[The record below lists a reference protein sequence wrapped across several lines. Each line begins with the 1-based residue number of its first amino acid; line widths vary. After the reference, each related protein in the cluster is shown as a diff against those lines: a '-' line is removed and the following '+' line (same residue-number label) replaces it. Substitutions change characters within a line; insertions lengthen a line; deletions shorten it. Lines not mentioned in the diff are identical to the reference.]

1 MSEIR
6 CPVCQ
11 TSFSF
16 SDGTGITTQLREGIH
31 YLIPETIRNE
41 NHGSSHC
48 VTSRLETLKSVGVNI
63 DALQGLMQANNS
75 IIVNLFKEDD
85 PIIAELSKGGF
96 IHNPELF
103 RRWICAQTFRLL
115 KDPAG
120 WTAAVR
126 KHYNTKYVFKQCV
139 RELVLLT
146 KLATKSP
153 NDLRFN
159 FFTLYDLKRIF
170 SDLVDYANAGYFRST
185 TKEELKDKIM
195 RTSSFANLLDVI
207 RSYRFKFTN
216 KTTNH
221 LPREWLNCF
230 KGAGA
235 YYTLQNII
243 RTHGL
248 ILPDCS
254 DMDESLKLVEKWF
267 KAITDYEPCQRR
279 WDIMLSI
286 LTNAIKQKNFELQY

>member
-1 MSEIR
+1 MPEIR
-6 CPVCQ
+6 CANCG
-11 TSFSF
+11 TSFQF

-31 YLIPETIRNE
+31 YLVPETIRNE
-41 NHGSSHC
+41 NHGSSPC
-48 VTSRLETLKSVGVNI
+48 VTSRLEALKTAGV
-63 DALQGLMQANNS
+63 DVEKLQGLMQTNNS
-75 IIVNLFKEDD
+75 IIINLFKEDD
-85 PIIAELSKGGF
+85 PIIEELSKGGF

-103 RRWICAQTFRLL
+103 RRWITAQTFRLL

-126 KHYNTKYVFKQCV
+126 KHYDIRYVFKQCR
-139 RELVLLT
+139 RELALLV
-146 KLATKSP
+146 KLYNKSP
-153 NDLRFN
+153 NDIRYN

-170 SDLVDYANAGYFRST
+170 SDLVDYANAGYFRNT

-195 RTSSFANLLDVI
+195 STSSFVNLLDVI
-207 RSYRFKFTN
+207 RSYRFKFNSNSTH
-216 KTTNH
+216 H

-267 KAITDYEPCQRR
+267 KEITDYEPCHRR